1 MKKLMFGRY
10 CSTQT
15 RLLTYLYK
23 VEIAEQYA
31 NLKFNVGKQS
41 LRVDI
46 EYLAETTSYH

>member
-31 NLKFNVGKQS
+31 NLTLMSEDNHYGF
-41 LRVDI
+41 I
-46 EYLAETTSYH
+46 